1 MRSFRPEFSITNAI
15 TRDLTTIERA
25 RGFFQA
31 ATLSD
36 QWITRMSE
44 RALLL
49 EAYHTTHIEGTQ
61 LTLEQ
66 SEILLS
72 GGTVDG
78 ASPDDV
84 RELLN
89 YRDAF
94 DLVSQYLLSGAP
106 VTETLVREIHRRL
119 VEGVRGNAGRPG
131 EYRRLQNAVV
141 NSHTGQVIYTPP
153 AWEDVPELMAQL
165 VQWINE
171 ESEVHPVLVAA
182 LAQFQLVHIH
192 PFVDGNGRTS
202 RLLSTLCLYRQ
213 GYDFKRLFTISEYYD
228 RDRRAFYAAI
238 QGVRDRGMDHTGWLE
253 FFCHGLATQMQE
265 AVERGTRAIKAD
277 VMRMEFKLNER
288 QLLVVERLLAQPTLT
303 IAEYEQI
310 CPESNRRT
318 LQRDLKRLVELG
330 IIVESTSSPT
340 DPNRGYRLKEP

>member
-1 MRSFRPEFSITNAI
+1 MSHFHPKFLITNAI
-15 TRDLTTIERA
+15 ARDLTTIERA

-36 QWITRMSE
+36 QWIARMSE

-66 SEILLS
+66 SEILLG
-72 GGTVDG
+72 GGTVEG

-89 YRDAF
+89 YREAF
-94 DLVSQYLLSGAP
+94 DLVSQYLVSGAP
-106 VTETLVREIHRRL
+106 VTETLIREIHRRL
-119 VEGVRGNAGRPG
+119 VEGVRGNSGRPG
-131 EYRRLQNAVV
+131 AYRQLQNAVV
-141 NSHTGQVIYTPP
+141 NSQTGQVIYTPP
-153 AWEDVPELMAQL
+153 AWGDVPQLMAEL
-165 VQWINE
+165 VQWIND
-171 ESEVHPVLVAA
+171 ESEIHPVLVAA

-202 RLLSTLCLYRQ
+202 RLLSTLCMYRR

-228 RDRRAFYAAI
+228 RDRRAFYDAI
-238 QGVRDRGMDHTGWLE
+238 QGVRDQGMDHTGWLE

-265 AVERGTRAIKAD
+265 AVERGILAIKTDLLA
-277 VMRMEFKLNER
+277 REHKFNER
-288 QLLVVERLLAQPTLT
+288 QALILQELFALGELDIKVIEELFPGT
-303 IAEYEQI
+303 
-310 CPESNRRT
+310 SRRT
-318 LQRDLKRLVELG
+318 LQRDLGRLQQAGLLEREGETNQLQ
-330 IIVESTSSPT
+330 
-340 DPNRGYRLKEP
+340 YRALPPW

>member
-1 MRSFRPEFSITNAI
+1 MSHFQPKFLITNSIA
-15 TRDLTTIERA
+15 RDLTTIERA

-36 QWITRMSE
+36 QWIARMSE

-49 EAYHTTHIEGTQ
+49 EAYHSTHIEGTQ
-61 LTLEQ
+61 LTFEQ
-66 SEILLS
+66 SEILLA
-72 GGTVDG
+72 GGTVEG

-94 DLVSQYLLSGAP
+94 CMYCS
-106 VTETLVREIHRRL
+106 
-119 VEGVRGNAGRPG
+119 
-131 EYRRLQNAVV
+131 
-141 NSHTGQVIYTPP
+141 
-153 AWEDVPELMAQL
+153 
-165 VQWINE
+165 
-171 ESEVHPVLVAA
+171 
-182 LAQFQLVHIH
+182 
-192 PFVDGNGRTS
+192 
-202 RLLSTLCLYRQ
+202 

-228 RDRRAFYAAI
+228 RDRRAFYDAI
-238 QGVRDRGMDHTGWLE
+238 QGVRDCGMDHTGWLE
-253 FFCHGLATQMQE
+253 FFCHGLATQMAE

-288 QLLVVERLLAQPTLT
+288 QLLAVEHLLAQQTLS

-310 CPESNRRT
+310 CPGSNRRT

-330 IIVESTSSPT
+330 VIVESTSSPT
-340 DPNRGYRLKEP
+340 DPNRGYRLKEL

>member
-1 MRSFRPEFSITNAI
+1 MNDFQPKFLISNAI
-15 TRDLTTIERA
+15 ARDLTTIERA

-36 QWITRMSE
+36 QWIARMSE
-44 RALLL
+44 RAMLL

-66 SEILLS
+66 SEILLA

-89 YRDAF
+89 YREAF

-106 VTETLVREIHRRL
+106 VTETLIREIHRRL
-119 VEGVRGNAGRPG
+119 VEGVRGNAGQPG
-131 EYRRLQNAVV
+131 AYRQLQNAVV
-141 NSHTGQVIYTPP
+141 NSQTGQVIYTPP
-153 AWEDVPELMAQL
+153 AWADVPGLMAQL
-165 VQWINE
+165 VQWINRE
-171 ESEVHPVLVAA
+171 TDIHPILVAG

-202 RLLSTLCLYRQ
+202 RLLSTLCMYRQ

-238 QGVRDRGMDHTGWLE
+238 QGVRDSGMDHTGWLE
-253 FFCHGLATQMQE
+253 FFCQGLATQMQE

-277 VMRMEFKLNER
+277 
-288 QLLVVERLLAQPTLT
+288 LAVRGSGLPARAADILYCLSDEQPRT
-303 IAEYEQI
+303 IEDLEKEIAG
-310 CPESNRRT
+310 SHRRT
-318 LQRDLKRLVELG
+318 LQRDLKKLIELG
-330 IIVESTSSPT
+330 FIESIGQARATQYCFK
-340 DPNRGYRLKEP
+340 DGGFE